1 MIRPPSRTFRP
12 ALLWGL
18 LALTLPAAAIQTF
31 AFQGAAYLEIDGRY
45 YLFGPGDF
53 VADEQGGFR
62 TFASTSLNQCLRRD
76 GSAQLPSSV
85 PLRYGSAQVTRIL
98 WLADAPLAGRVP
110 GAELRR
116 EGPHWVLGMR
126 SKSGDVLCSGS
137 IAPPPGV
144 DKLHADGFD

>member
-1 MIRPPSRTFRP
+1 MIQAPSRSIRP

-31 AFQGAAYLEIDGRY
+31 ALEGAAYFEIDGRY

-53 VADEQGGFR
+53 VADELGGFR
-62 TFASTSLNQCLRRD
+62 TWASTSINDCARRD
-76 GSAQLPSSV
+76 GGAQLQSTV
-85 PLRYGSAQVTRIL
+85 PFRYGSAQVTRLL
-98 WLADAPLAGRVP
+98 WLADAPVAGRLP

-116 EGPHWVLGMR
+116 EGGNWVIGMR
-126 SKSGDVLCSGS
+126 SRSGDVVCNGR

-144 DKLHADGFD
+144 DRLHTDGFD